1 MKLYLN
7 KLTIKNFKGIKN
19 LEVSF
24 KSTTNIHGA
33 NGTGK
38 TSIYDAFLWLLFGK
52 DSSERKDFEVKP
64 LAENGEPM
72 HKVVTEVEASF
83 YVNDDELLILRKTYA
98 EKWTRKRG
106 SSTEELTGHVTECFV
121 NDVPCAVSEYN
132 KRISE
137 ICTEDL
143 FKTLTNTKTFVNL
156 KKEVKRQKLFSLVG
170 EQIPMSCDYTDVE
183 EWLKVKS
190 EDALISECKN
200 KIKRCKDN
208 VATIPARI
216 EEIERQKP
224 NVLNWAEIEVKIS
237 ELNSQIKTLDNQI
250 ADRSQTYKAIMDERQ
265 AMAQDLIALKKDR
278 LTLISEIEK
287 EVFRDYNQKLSAV
300 KEAKLKKERLATDLS
315 YKRQVLEGLRKRL
328 QNDEK
333 SKANYLEEWKKI
345 KARQYI
351 AIEELV
357 CPTCGQTLPQTDIDA
372 ENERLLKA
380 FNAETERLLAANKEN
395 GMAYAASIK
404 DAQERIQEQEAQ
416 IKAFEEQLAS
426 MVEIELPEQPSA
438 EKAIAENAQVAGL
451 DAKIYKLELS
461 LNTEVSIPD
470 TTELKAHRDE
480 IIKEL
485 NKQKELLYVRQYIES
500 SNSRI
505 KELEGMRIADNEAIA
520 DCEYKLNRLAEYRKA
535 KVELIEGQINSMFSL
550 VKWKLFEAQLN
561 GGEVEVCE
569 PTVGGVPY
577 ADLNTAMKINV
588 GLDIINTLSKCEGVS
603 LPIFIDNRESV
614 TDTIELHTQVIN
626 LIVDAGCKKL
636 EVL

>member
-7 KLTIKNFKGIKN
+7 KIEIKNFKGIKN

-52 DSSERKDFEVKP
+52 DSAERKDFEIKP
-64 LAENGEPM
+64 LDENGEPIY
-72 HKVVTEVEASF
+72 KLTTEVEASF
-83 YVNDDELLILRKTYA
+83 YVNDEVLILRKTYA

-106 SSTEELTGHVTECFV
+106 SSTEEFTGHVTECFV
-121 NDVPCAVSEYN
+121 NEVPCAVSEYN

-137 ICTEDL
+137 ICSEDV
-143 FKTLTNTKTFVNL
+143 FKMLTNTKTFVNL

-183 EWLKVKS
+183 DWLKVKS

-224 NVLNWAEIEVKIS
+224 NVLNWAEIEGKIS
-237 ELNSQIKTLDNQI
+237 ELNSQVKTLDNQI
-250 ADRSQTYKAIMDERQ
+250 ADRSQAYKAIMDERQ
-265 AMAQDLIALKKDR
+265 AMAQNLVALKKER
-278 LTLISEIEK
+278 LNIISEIEK
-287 EVFRDYNQKLSAV
+287 EVLRDYNQKLSAV
-300 KEAKLKKERLATDLS
+300 KEAKLKKERLAYEISTKKQNIE
-315 YKRQVLEGLRKRL
+315 YLRKRIHD
-328 QNDEK
+328 DEA
-333 SKANYLEEWKKI
+333 SKVKCIEEWKQI
-345 KARQYI
+345 KSRQYI
-351 AIEELV
+351 AIEELI
-357 CPTCGQTLPQTDIDA
+357 CPTCKQSLPQTDIDA

-395 GMAYAASIK
+395 GMAYASYIK
-404 DAQERIQEQEAQ
+404 GNQERIQEQEAL
-416 IKAFEEQLAS
+416 IEDFEKQLALI
-426 MVEIELPEQPSA
+426 VEIELPEQPSA
-438 EKAIAENAQVAGL
+438 EKAIAENAQVAGV
-451 DAKIYKLELS
+451 DAKIYKIELE

-470 TTELKAHRDE
+470 TTELKAQRDE
-480 IIKEL
+480 IMKEL
-485 NKQKELLYVRQYIES
+485 NKQKELLYVRQYIEHS
-500 SNSRI
+500 DARI

-535 KVELIEGQINSMFSL
+535 KVELIEGQINSKFEL
-550 VKWKLFEAQLN
+550 IKWKLFDTQLN

-588 GLDIINTLSKCEGVS
+588 GLDIINTLSRIEGVS

-614 TDTIELHTQVIN
+614 TKTIELHTQVIN
-626 LIVDAGCKKL
+626 LIVDVECNHL
-636 EVL
+636 EVR

>member
-1 MKLYLN
+1 MNLYLN
-7 KLTIKNFKGIKN
+7 QISIKNFKGIKN
-19 LEVSF
+19 LEVAF
-24 KSTTNIHGA
+24 NSTTNIHGD

-38 TSIYDAFLWLLFGK
+38 TSIYDSFLWLLFGK
-52 DSSERKDFEVKP
+52 DSSERKDFEIKP
-64 LAENGEPM
+64 LDENKEPI
-72 HKVVTEVEASF
+72 HKLVTEVEASF
-83 YVNDDELLILRKTYA
+83 QVDSELLILRKTYA

-121 NDVPCAVSEYN
+121 NEVPCAVSEYN

-137 ICTEDL
+137 ICSEDV
-143 FKTLTNTKTFVNL
+143 FKMLTNTKTFVNL

-183 EWLKVKS
+183 EWLSNKS
-190 EDALISECKN
+190 EEAILSECKN

-224 NVLNWAEIEVKIS
+224 NVLNWAEIEGKIA
-237 ELNSQIKTLDNQI
+237 ELNSQVKNIDHQI
-250 ADRSQTYKAIMDERQ
+250 EDRSQAYKAIMDERQ
-265 AMAQDLIALKKDR
+265 AMAQNLVALKKER
-278 LTLISEIEK
+278 LNIISEIEK
-287 EVFRDYNQKLSAV
+287 DVFRDYNKQLSVV
-300 KEAKLKKERLATDLS
+300 KEAKLKKEHLATDLS

-333 SKANYLEEWKKI
+333 SKANCLEEWKQI
-345 KARQYI
+345 KSRQYI
-351 AIEELV
+351 AIEELI
-357 CPTCGQTLPQTDIDA
+357 CPTCKQALPETDIIA

-380 FNAETERLLAANKEN
+380 FNAETERLLAVNKEN

-438 EKAIAENAQVAGL
+438 EKAIAENAQVAGV
-451 DAKIYKLELS
+451 DAKIYKIELE

-470 TTELKAHRDE
+470 TTELKSQRDE
-480 IIKEL
+480 IMKEL

-505 KELEGMRIADNEAIA
+505 KELEAIRIADNEAIA

-535 KVELIEGQINSMFSL
+535 KVELIEGQINSKFEL
-550 VKWKLFEAQLN
+550 IKWKLFDTQLN

-588 GLDIINTLSKCEGVS
+588 GLDIIKTLSRIEGVS

-614 TDTIELHTQVIN
+614 TKTIELHTQVIN
-626 LIVDAGCKKL
+626 LIVDVECNHL
-636 EVL
+636 EVR